1 VIEPFNALPRTAFLL
16 LILGS
21 LAGCATPIGV
31 RSVTREVVRQVLSKN
46 VISANQPSVASNQV
60 LLRLGLEESYRNEPE
75 SALAE
80 LHALAIQAMDGDQLF
95 ALAEYSYLH
104 ASSLDKTCTR
114 EPTDHKPRRP
124 PTRRKETPRPQ
135 CEAARRYYVAAS
147 IYAYAFAFPEGSR
160 PAPSG
165 FDPRLRTAVDLYN
178 LAVTAA
184 VTPTAGEIV
193 SRNVSYPFHLG
204 TLELTMNPEQLR
216 FADRRLGEFVPAA
229 QFEVR
234 GLRNRYR
241 QAGIGAPFVARL
253 IGEEG
258 VTLPLTSARIAK
270 DLRIPTTLFVRYQ
283 DVEHGLRTGAL
294 RGRVEIY
301 NELTARSVEIGD
313 RRVPLEYET
322 TSALAYSLQYS
333 KLWDFELAGF
343 LRGDALPFKDGLV
356 MMGPYHRG
364 RIPLVLVHGTASS
377 PARWAEMLNEF
388 ISDPLLRARYQFWIF
403 LYTTG
408 NPVLYSA
415 SLLRQSLQTTLA
427 EIDPEGTDPALRR
440 MVVIGH
446 SQGGL
451 LTKIQVISS
460 GTRFWNNV
468 SDKSFDEIEI
478 QPETRDLLGKAIFF
492 EPQPFIERVIFIST
506 PHRGSY
512 LAGSWLGRFASSLF
526 TAPRALVGLSAD
538 LAGSSVKLIGSA
550 ARRGL
555 DVFGLFSSE
564 EDELNRKIARL
575 PSSVDNM
582 DPDHPFIRTLQAI
595 PVDSGVR
602 AHSII
607 PVRGAAPPDGQND
620 GVVEYSSAHIE
631 EAETEYVVYHSSHS
645 TQSHPE
651 TIQETR
657 RILLEHLAAP

>member
-1 VIEPFNALPRTAFLL
+1 

-31 RSVTREVVRQVLSKN
+31 RTVDRGVVRQVLSKN
-46 VISANQPSVASNQV
+46 AISANQPSIASNQV
-60 LLRLGLEESYRNEPE
+60 MLRLGLEERYRNDPE

-80 LHALAIQAMDGDQLF
+80 LHALAIQAMEGDQLF

-104 ASSLDKTCTR
+104 ASSLDKICTR
-114 EPTDHKPRRP
+114 EPSDHKSRRP
-124 PTRRKETPRPQ
+124 PTRRKRALRPQ
-135 CEAARRYYVAAS
+135 CEAARRYYIAAS

-160 PAPSG
+160 RAPSE

-178 LAVTAA
+178 LAVTSA
-184 VTPTAGEIV
+184 VNPTAGEIV
-193 SRNVSYPFHLG
+193 SRNVSIRFHLG
-204 TLELTMNPEQLR
+204 TLELTMNPEQLH

-229 QFEVR
+229 QFDVR

-253 IGEEG
+253 IDEEG
-258 VTLPLTSARIAK
+258 VTLPLTSARIPK
-270 DLRIPTTLFVRYQ
+270 NLRIPTTIFVRYQ
-283 DVEHGLRTGAL
+283 DLEHGLRTGAL

-322 TSALAYSLQYS
+322 TSALAYSLQHS

-343 LRGDALPFKDGLV
+343 LRGDALPVTDGLM
-356 MMGPYHRG
+356 MMGPYSRG

-388 ISDPLLRARYQFWIF
+388 SSDPIIRARYQFWIF

-427 EIDPEGTDPALRR
+427 EIDPEGNDPALRR
-440 MVVIGH
+440 TVVIGH

-451 LTKIQVISS
+451 LTKLQVIQS
-460 GTRFWNNV
+460 GTRFWDNV

-478 QPETRDLLGKAIFF
+478 QPETRAVLGKAMFF

-512 LAGSWLGRFASSLF
+512 LAGNWLGRLASSLF
-526 TAPRALVGLSAD
+526 TAPRQLIGLSAD
-538 LAGSSVKLIGSA
+538 LAGAGVSLIGSA
-550 ARRGL
+550 ARRGGKA
-555 DVFGLFSSE
+555 FGLFSDE
-564 EDELNRKIARL
+564 EDELNRRIDRL

-582 DPDHPFIRTLQAI
+582 APDHPFIRTLQDI
-595 PVDSGVR
+595 PVDSRVR
-602 AHSII
+602 ANSII
-607 PVRGAAPPDGQND
+607 PVRGAAPPDGQSD

-645 TQSHPE
+645 TQSNPE
-651 TIQETR
+651 TIQEAR
-657 RILLEHLAAP
+657 RILLEHLDPP